1 MSETRKLAAILVA
14 DIVGYSRLTRADA
27 SRPAAEVVI
36 TRSDAAKAG
45 GTKSDLV
52 IAKLVREAT
61 AAIGDGEVAVRETAR
76 CPRGVKARRMIAL
89 DSLAVETL
97 ALARAT
103 ATSCNGR
110 PA

>member
-61 AAIGDGEVAVRETAR
+61 AAIGDGEVAVRETVELLKEIAPRDAR
-76 CPRGVKARRMIAL
+76 EGL
-89 DSLAVETL
+89 
-97 ALARAT
+97 
-103 ATSCNGR
+103 R
-110 PA
+110 PAA